1 MFKTNYK
8 VIICGVVKNV
18 ELVIDKNIKYAI
30 ETGNLFE
37 KFKIIIYENNSTDNT
52 KDLLHSYDNNKNIK
66 IICENIENNDKKQN
80 NKIWT
85 YTEVTGSDHPCRIEH
100 ICNARN
106 KLLEEINKPEYDEYT
121 HVIVIDFDSN
131 GWDIKGVLNSFMTED
146 KWDAIFANSSEYY
159 DYYALRIPVF
169 PFGPEIIGEFF
180 WNLPNYRFTNEL
192 VPVYSAFNGIGI
204 YKKDIFK
211 TFKYDFVANDDVKK
225 FYRKYIHDNIIT
237 DLTKKNIE
245 SACKKFPY
253 GYKDELSGIFWKSNS
268 GYKGIVVCEHVP
280 LHFALYNNGYKLF
293 INPNM
298 IYYYK

>member
-37 KFKIIIYENNSTDNT
+37 KFKIVIYENNSTDNT

-66 IICENIENNDKKQN
+66 IICENIDKKQN

-131 GWDIKGVLNSFMTED
+131 GWDIKGILNSFMIED
-146 KWDAIFANSSEYY
+146 KWDAIFANSS
-159 DYYALRIPVF
+159 DYYALRIPIF

-192 VPVYSAFNGIGI
+192 VPDYSAFNGIGI

-211 TFKYDFVANDDVKK
+211 KFKYDFVSNDDVKK
-225 FYRKYIHDNIIT
+225 FYRKYIDDNIIT
-237 DLTKKNIE
+237 DST
-245 SACKKFPY
+245 
-253 GYKDELSGIFWKSNS
+253 IFWKSNC
-268 GYKGIVVCEHVP
+268 GYKGIVLCEHVP